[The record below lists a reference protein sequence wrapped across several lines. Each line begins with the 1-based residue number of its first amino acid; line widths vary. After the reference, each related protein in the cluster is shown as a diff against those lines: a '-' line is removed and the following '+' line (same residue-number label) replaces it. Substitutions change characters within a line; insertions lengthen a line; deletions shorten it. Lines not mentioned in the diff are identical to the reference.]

1 MLLYHYCS
9 NFSFQSIVQHRRL
22 RLSPLTMSNDAKE
35 GRHVLDAA
43 RRILP
48 DSFRSKDTA
57 LEELE
62 RIISYVS
69 ALGFCL
75 SEDGDVLSQWRGY
88 ADNAQGVA
96 IGFASETLQSSIK
109 KESRDKFV
117 AELVPV
123 LYDTAESFEL
133 LTQDLRPIIQHYD
146 SGKMR
151 FPSAGTILTPLT
163 DDEKKSEQD
172 RFSLAVSDLAYMLI
186 KIANYAYL
194 IKSPFFREEREWR
207 IISLIANAKHE
218 LALPDAEFHATSD
231 RIRPYRNFPLDG
243 FEPTTIKEIVLGPR
257 NQTPIAVVKLLLQT
271 AGFEYV
277 DVRSSVGSYR

>member
-1 MLLYHYCS
+1 
-9 NFSFQSIVQHRRL
+9 
-22 RLSPLTMSNDAKE
+22 MSNDAKE

-123 LYDTAESFEL
+123 S
-133 LTQDLRPIIQHYD
+133 LR
-146 SGKMR
+146 R
-151 FPSAGTILTPLT
+151 C
-163 DDEKKSEQD
+163 
-172 RFSLAVSDLAYMLI
+172 
-186 KIANYAYL
+186 
-194 IKSPFFREEREWR
+194 R
-207 IISLIANAKHE
+207 II
-218 LALPDAEFHATSD
+218 
-231 RIRPYRNFPLDG
+231 
-243 FEPTTIKEIVLGPR
+243 
-257 NQTPIAVVKLLLQT
+257 
-271 AGFEYV
+271 
-277 DVRSSVGSYR
+277 